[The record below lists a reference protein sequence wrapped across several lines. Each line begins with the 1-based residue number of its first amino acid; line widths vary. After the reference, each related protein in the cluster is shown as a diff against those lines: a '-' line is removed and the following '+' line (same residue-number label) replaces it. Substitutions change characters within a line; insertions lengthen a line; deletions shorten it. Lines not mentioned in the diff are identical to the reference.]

1 MSHPDDIYEK
11 EANQIAEHVTYSS
24 ASLQSKVP
32 IRPSAIEKI
41 NHKSPYGEDV
51 SNIKTSSSE
60 AYAFSEDRLQGID
73 NIGDRGFPL
82 NISTRSHMESRFGFD
97 FSRIRIHSDEKAAE
111 SAQAMNALAY
121 TIGKDIFWI

>member
-82 NISTRSHMESRFGFD
+82 NISTRSIWSPDLDLILVESEYIVMKKLLNQHR
-97 FSRIRIHSDEKAAE
+97 R
-111 SAQAMNALAY
+111 
-121 TIGKDIFWI
+121 